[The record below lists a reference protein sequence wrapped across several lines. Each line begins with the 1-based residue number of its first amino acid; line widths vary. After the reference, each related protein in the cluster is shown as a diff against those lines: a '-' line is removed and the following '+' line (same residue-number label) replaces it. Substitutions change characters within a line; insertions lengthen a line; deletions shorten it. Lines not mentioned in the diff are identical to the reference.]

1 MVELD
6 SIFSDDWAD
15 DHRSGLIAVVGR
27 PNVGKSTL
35 INAVLGQKIAIVTA
49 KPQTTRQ
56 RQLGI
61 HTTDAAQILFIDTPG
76 IHKPHTRLGDY
87 MIGTAHDALKD
98 ADVILWIMDA
108 SQPPTAE
115 DSHISELIGQIVPNT
130 PVVLVLNKMDLLRD
144 DRNLAEHQL
153 LYDSHSVL
161 RTSAANVV
169 GIDELLNCLVPLLPL
184 GPRYF
189 PADQASDANLRF
201 VAAELIREQIIELT
215 SEEIP
220 YTVAVEI
227 NSFREKPDLTIIEA
241 TIYVERESQKG
252 IIIGKRGSMI
262 KRIGSLARAELET
275 QLESKVHL
283 ETRVKL
289 LKNWRSNEAFMRRVG
304 YSPPK
309 RKDS

>member
-6 SIFSDDWAD
+6 SIFSDDWAE

-61 HTTDAAQILFIDTPG
+61 YTTAAAQILFIDTPG

-130 PVVLVLNKMDLLRD
+130 PVVLALNKMDLLRD
-144 DRNLAEHQL
+144 DRDLAEHQSL
-153 LYDSHSVL
+153 CDSHSVL
-161 RTSAANVV
+161 RTSAANVMGV
-169 GIDELLNCLVPLLPL
+169 DELLTCLVPLLPL

-275 QLESKVHL
+275 QLETKVHL